1 MIRAVIWDLGGVL
14 LRTEDYSSRDKL
26 AEDLGK
32 ARGELEFLM
41 YGNDSS
47 NQAQSGEI
55 SIDQH
60 FSNVRRS
67 LGLTEDEMEHFLE
80 RFWDGDRLDY
90 DLLDYIRSIKNGY
103 RTGLLSNAFDNL
115 RQLITQ
121 EWKFDDAFD
130 HIVVSAEVGT
140 MIPDPRIYQ
149 LALNGLCVE
158 ANEAIFV
165 DDFIQNVEGANAVGL
180 QAIHFRSHQ
189 QARADLERLLSDHK
203 DE

>member
-140 MIPDPRIYQ
+140 MKPDPRIYQ
-149 LALNGLCVE
+149 LALNGLGVE
-158 ANEAIFV
+158 AHEAIFV

-180 QAIHFRSHQ
+180 QAIHFRSPQ

>member
-1 MIRAVIWDLGGVL
+1 MIRAVIWVLGGVL

-140 MIPDPRIYQ
+140 MKPDPRIYQ
-149 LALNGLCVE
+149 LALNGLGVE
-158 ANEAIFV
+158 AHEAIFV

-180 QAIHFRSHQ
+180 QAIHFRSPQ